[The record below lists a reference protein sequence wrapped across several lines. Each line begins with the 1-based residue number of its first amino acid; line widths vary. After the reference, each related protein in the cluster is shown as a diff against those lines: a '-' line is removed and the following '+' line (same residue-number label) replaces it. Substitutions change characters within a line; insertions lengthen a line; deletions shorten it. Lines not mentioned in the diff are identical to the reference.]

1 MHGNLAIT
9 LKNCADC
16 HKELGRFK
24 QAYNDYSKSLEIYKV
39 YLIIKF
45 RKCKSI
51 NNKLIRSKI
60 KWSKSLKNF

>member
-24 QAYNDYSKSLEIYKV
+24 QAYNDYSRSLEIYKV
-39 YLIIKF
+39 SFECIILENVNQSTVGQF
-45 RKCKSI
+45 DS
-51 NNKLIRSKI
+51 KLNE
-60 KWSKSLKNF
+60 LNH